1 VLVIWTVVAA
11 LVVRRYPGPNA
22 LDNWGFSLVGPSL
35 HSSFSIRVTEL
46 GSIPVLAGG
55 SILAALAVVG
65 RDHRRAV
72 ACLIGPPLATLLAQW
87 ILKPLVARY
96 YLQVLTFPSGT
107 ITVVASLAAAWALAV
122 PGWLRWAVVGI
133 GIAAVALASVAVLA
147 LRWHYPSDVLAGAAF
162 GVGMVLVVDGVLH
175 RLDRS
180 EGRPASAPTW

>member
-1 VLVIWTVVAA
+1 VWTVAAA
-11 LVVRRYPGPNA
+11 LVVHRYPGPNA
-22 LDNWGFSLVGPSL
+22 LDNWGFTAVGSSL
-35 HSSFSIRVTEL
+35 HSSFLIRVTDL
-46 GSIPVLAGG
+46 GTVPVLAGG

-65 RDHRRAV
+65 RDQRRAV
-72 ACLIGPPLATLLAQW
+72 ACLIGPAAATLLVQW
-87 ILKPLVARY
+87 AMKPLVARE

-107 ITVVASLAAAWALAV
+107 ITVVASLAAAWALALS
-122 PGWLRWAVVGI
+122 GWLRWLVVAVGVG
-133 GIAAVALASVAVLA
+133 AVTLTSVAVVA